1 MSKVLAEASN
11 IGTGSGVAQRQR
23 RVMFSNGAEG
33 NQNEA
38 VHVDGS
44 GESGVNSPLAGK
56 RCPTRAS
63 SERAKKVVVNKAA
76 DCVRENC
83 VRKKSAS

>member
-1 MSKVLAEASN
+1 
-11 IGTGSGVAQRQR
+11 
-23 RVMFSNGAEG
+23 VMFSNGAEG

-63 SERAKKVVVNKAA
+63 SER
-76 DCVRENC
+76 
-83 VRKKSAS
+83 

>member
-11 IGTGSGVAQRQR
+11 IGTGSDVAQRQR

-38 VHVDGS
+38 VHVDDGS

-63 SERAKKVVVNKAA
+63 SERAKKSSSTKPRIVLG
-76 DCVRENC
+76 RT